1 MSGRYS
7 SCREINALVQR
18 YVRQDWTYRRGGKH
32 GKLSPPGCGRFVTI
46 PGTPG
51 DFRSVRNLERDLRHL
66 AALAGAAPAP

>member
-51 DFRSVRNLERDLRHL
+51 DFRSIRNLERDIRHL
-66 AALAGAAPAP
+66 AAQAGAVLAR